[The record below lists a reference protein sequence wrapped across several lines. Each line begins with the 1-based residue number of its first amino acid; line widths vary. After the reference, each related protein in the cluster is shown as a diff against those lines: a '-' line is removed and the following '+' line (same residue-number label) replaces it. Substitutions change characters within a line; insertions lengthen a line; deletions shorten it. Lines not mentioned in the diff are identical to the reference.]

1 MWRPYFVQLM
11 NEAFESARSRNKAF
25 SLRSFARV
33 LGVSPGFL
41 SEILRNKRD
50 IRPERA
56 VEVAERAKVPEQ
68 ALRRLRVLALDEP
81 GDDHHYVLTGKDVQL
96 LTDPVYYRVLSAFEV
111 LPHPCTQADIL
122 KLLGGDGERL
132 TKTIELLCRLELIE
146 QEGEKLFW
154 LGRNVKTTED
164 IASEQIRAFHRETIG
179 GVIDSLSLPV
189 EEREI
194 TTVIFA
200 GSEGLMP
207 AAKKDIRKFRELL
220 VENMEGQRS
229 DRVYQL
235 SIQLV
240 PVSKRWEGAPS

>member
-1 MWRPYFVQLM
+1 MWRPYFVQIM
-11 NEAFESARSRNKAF
+11 NEAFESARSRNKSF

-111 LPHPCTQADIL
+111 LPRPCTQADIL
-122 KLLGGDGERL
+122 KLLGGDTVRL
-132 TKTIELLCRLELIE
+132 SGTVELLCRLELIE
-146 QEGEKLFW
+146 KDGDELFW

-164 IASEQIRAFHRETIG
+164 VPSDQIRAFHRETIG
-179 GVIDSLSLPV
+179 EAIDSLALPV
-189 EEREI
+189 DEREI

-200 GSEGLMP
+200 GAEGLMP
-207 AAKKDIRKFRELL
+207 TAKKDIRKFRELL
-220 VENMEGQRS
+220 VESMEGKPT

-240 PVSKRWEGAPS
+240 PVSNRWEGMPS